1 MRMVEVTGLRK
12 SFNVPRTRKKIV
24 AVDGINFQ
32 VEKGEIFGL
41 LGPNGAGKTTT
52 LRMLA
57 TLLPPDEGRA
67 IVAGHDLLQAPRQ
80 VRQHIGYVSQ
90 NGGADNGTTGRENLL
105 LQAQLYGMSKDIARK
120 RAGELINDLEMAA
133 FADRLARTYSG
144 GQRRRLDLALGLVH
158 RPGLLFLD
166 EPTLGLDPQNR
177 ALLWDEVHRL
187 RAAGATVLLTTNYL
201 DEADSLCDRLMI
213 IDNGTIV
220 AEGTPTELKRQIAG
234 DVITLELENHATIL
248 QRAQEALQAQR
259 FVHDIR
265 SDEKG
270 LQIYVDRGEEAL
282 VAILRVLESADFAI
296 RTVALSRP
304 TLDDVFLRQT
314 GHSLTRERKSHETV
328 SR

>member
-1 MRMVEVTGLRK
+1 MKMVEVTGLRK
-12 SFNVPRTRKKIV
+12 SFNVPRTRKEIV

-67 IVAGHDLLQAPRQ
+67 VVAGHDLLHASRQ

-105 LQAQLYGMSKDIARK
+105 LQAQLYGMSKDVARK
-120 RAGELINDLEMAA
+120 RMVELINDLEMAT

-177 ALLWDEVHRL
+177 ALLWEEVRTL
-187 RAAGATVLLTTNYL
+187 RAAGTTALLTTNYL

-234 DVITLELENHATIL
+234 DVITLELENHAAVL
-248 QRAQEALQAQR
+248 QRAQETLQAQR
-259 FVHDIR
+259 FVRDMR
-265 SDEKG
+265 NDEKG
-270 LQIYVDRGEEAL
+270 LQIYVERGEEAL
-282 VAILRVLESADFAI
+282 VAILRVLESAGFAI

-314 GHSLTRERKSHETV
+314 GHSLSRERKSHETL